1 MEALRVPTNNYAVSS
16 FGIAVCCQQAP
27 FAANKRRCRMKMSP
41 MHAEAACRGRDGS
54 GCGLFGA
61 NRQVAGELHA
71 QEDGQDVLQEAL
83 FQCLACKRP
92 ASRSPSPQ
100 RRPPVQRVENS
111 FGGDANAVS
120 HRPVGRGRAPEGA
133 SWTGCQHDFD
143 NPTSEDAVWYGSFF

>member
-1 MEALRVPTNNYAVSS
+1 MWSDPGVISAANQQIVFIRHRRLLPTS
-16 FGIAVCCQQAP
+16 AVCCQQTAMP
-27 FAANKRRCRMKMSP
+27 NEDVA
-41 MHAEAACRGRDGS
+41 HACRGRDGS

-92 ASRSPSPQ
+92 ASRSPCPQ

-120 HRPVGRGRAPEGA
+120 HRRQRRFSPSGRPRPGTGRRKLDRLSAR
-133 SWTGCQHDFD
+133 
-143 NPTSEDAVWYGSFF
+143 VR